1 MILACPGKALIRGP
15 GRDIAPPPRPK
26 PPAGTVTA
34 LLPGQRGDGGFGVH
48 PYRKWTGAHW
58 RLVSLVELFLTHR
71 LFRSLATGQVINRA
85 WLAPRYPPYWHYD
98 ILHALLVLSRM
109 GKAVGPRR

>member
-1 MILACPGKALIRGP
+1 LS
-15 GRDIAPPPRPK
+15 
-26 PPAGTVTA
+26 T
-34 LLPGQRGDGGFGVH
+34 
-48 PYRKWTGAHW
+48 HW
-58 RLVSLVELFLTHR
+58 RCAAGWAAELFLTHR

-109 GKAVGPRR
+109 GKAVDDSVIVGL